1 MSRALVVAVARTV
14 PWRAV
19 GAGTVV
25 GLLVVGL
32 PRLLAGPPDAWLGL
46 NLLRAAALAFALGLA
61 FLLDDPARRLT
72 TPVATRRW
80 IRTGLR
86 VALVAPFA
94 ALWWATA
101 LALLP
106 SEARPPFGAI
116 ALEATATAA
125 LALAAAALVVRFSDE
140 PEPGPSVAA
149 ALLTLAV
156 LAPTLL
162 PARWDLFAA
171 VGSPGWEAAHKRWAM
186 VLGCAALIWALC
198 APEPVRRRTIR
209 RRPTSRPGTSPT

>member
-1 MSRALVVAVARTV
+1 MTAVARTV

-19 GAGTVV
+19 GAGAVV

-32 PRLLAGPPDAWLGL
+32 PRLLSGPPDAWLGL
-46 NLLRAAALAFALGLA
+46 TLLRAAALVFALGLT
-61 FLLDDPARRLT
+61 FLLDDPARHVT
-72 TPVATRRW
+72 TPVPTRRW
-80 IRTGLR
+80 VRTGLR
-86 VALVAPFA
+86 VALVSPVA
-94 ALWWATA
+94 ALWWTAA

-106 SEARPPFGAI
+106 RQARPPFGAVT
-116 ALEATATAA
+116 LEAAATAV
-125 LALAAAALVVRFSDE
+125 LALAAAALTVRFTDE

-156 LAPTLL
+156 LVPLFL

-171 VGSPGWEAAHKRWAM
+171 VGSPGWEAAHVRWAV
-186 VLGCAALIWALC
+186 VLGCAVLIWGLC

-209 RRPTSRPGTSPT
+209 NRPPRRPRMSSA